1 MRRRRK
7 RSARS
12 KRVWMTSVGIGAVLG
27 AGVALYLH
35 SGDAARAWL
44 SAELREPRYWLETV
58 EFLGLAKLSPQSL
71 IEHAG
76 LSTAVPLID
85 LDPDVLATKLAS
97 HPRVVSCIAARIP
110 PDRLVI
116 EIDERVPV
124 AQLAGKAQ
132 GIDLEGTL
140 FPLVDN
146 EGAELPTV
154 HGKVEWAL
162 PLLRAAKERGVK
174 LAVVQARAANDLRFR
189 PVGHQVQVRVA
200 SDPDTSLRGWLQIR
214 ESGLLRSYAARE
226 VDLRFR
232 GNALLRDFGTTKQG
246 GEDGSS

>member
-1 MRRRRK
+1 
-7 RSARS
+7 
-12 KRVWMTSVGIGAVLG
+12 MTVASVGALLG
-27 AGVALYLH
+27 AGISLYLH

-44 SAELREPRYWLETV
+44 SAELREPRYRLETV
-58 EFLGLAKLSPQSL
+58 EFLGLAKLNPQSL
-71 IEHAG
+71 VEQAG

-85 LDPDVLATKLAS
+85 LDSDALATKFAS
-97 HPRVVSCIAARIP
+97 HPRVASCIAARIP

-132 GIDLEGTL
+132 GVDLEGVT
-140 FPLVDN
+140 FPLLSG
-146 EGAELPTV
+146 EGADLTTV
-154 HGKVEWAL
+154 RGKVEWAL
-162 PLLRAAKERGVK
+162 PLLRAAHEHGVG
-174 LAVVQARAANDLRFR
+174 LALVQARAANDLRFR
-189 PVGHQVQVRVA
+189 PLGHQLQVRVG

-214 ESGLLRSYAARE
+214 ESGLLHSYAARE

-232 GNALLRDFGTTKQG
+232 GNAVLRDFGTTKQG

>member
-1 MRRRRK
+1 M
-7 RSARS
+7 
-12 KRVWMTSVGIGAVLG
+12 LG

-35 SGDAARAWL
+35 SSDAVRTWL
-44 SAELREPRYWLETV
+44 SVELREPRYWLETV

-71 IEHAG
+71 VEQAG

-85 LDPDVLATKLAS
+85 LDPDALAAKFAS
-97 HPRVVSCIAARIP
+97 HPRVASCIAARIP

-132 GIDLEGTL
+132 GIDLEGVT
-140 FPLVDN
+140 FPLLSG
-146 EGAELPTV
+146 EGAGLTTV
-154 HGKVEWAL
+154 RGKVEWAL
-162 PLLRAAKERGVK
+162 PLLRAAREHGVE

-189 PVGHQVQVRVA
+189 PVGHQLQVRVA

-246 GEDGSS
+246 GEDDSS